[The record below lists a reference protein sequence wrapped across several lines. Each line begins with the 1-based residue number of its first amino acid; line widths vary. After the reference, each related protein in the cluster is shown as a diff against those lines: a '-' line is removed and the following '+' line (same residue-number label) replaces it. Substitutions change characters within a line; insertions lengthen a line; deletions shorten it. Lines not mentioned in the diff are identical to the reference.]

1 MMAMDNYFLFPPR
14 PWDCDWDPHT
24 SGSADD
30 LHRQLMPLVVESPAS
45 SSQASTGYLQ
55 DAVAEWSLRSKRRRL
70 TSPCPARRS
79 PGEPQD
85 LLQGFWDS
93 SCFGDLLPTDQ
104 PGSSSSYE
112 KSLQFSR
119 GLQRKDTSDSNSKPK
134 PLTSEVS
141 ERRGCGNKK
150 SVAYPFAVVKPGG
163 LEGDVTLADI
173 NARIFMRPRRPV
185 RHPVGEF
192 AGGPCVVSPAGPGLS
207 GKAVV
212 SLTRIQT
219 RGRGTITII
228 RTKG

>member
-14 PWDCDWDPHT
+14 TCDCDWDPHT

-30 LHRQLMPLVVESPAS
+30 LRRQLMPSVVLESPAS

-70 TSPCPARRS
+70 TSPCP
-79 PGEPQD
+79 QD
-85 LLQGFWDS
+85 ILQGF
-93 SCFGDLLPTDQ
+93 CFGDLLLDQNCMPSDQ
-104 PGSSSSYE
+104 PGASSSYE

-119 GLQRKDTSDSNSKPK
+119 ELQRKDSSDSNSKPK
-134 PLTSEVS
+134 PVLTAEVS
-141 ERRGCGNKK
+141 ERRACGNKQ

-173 NARIFMRPRRPV
+173 NERIFMRPKRPV